1 MLTLSCDPFLLI
13 KAHPAYNTAMGEALG
28 IEGAVHAGP
37 DFTVFKPVLKLEISG
52 GQPVVRWNWQGE
64 RAHLDMLELQVGR
77 GEGFTLLA
85 FDTTPDYLDTHP
97 LPAQPTRWTYKSIFR
112 VGDSRVGQWS
122 DEVSIIIGG

>member
-1 MLTLSCDPFLLI
+1 
-13 KAHPAYNTAMGEALG
+13 
-28 IEGAVHAGP
+28 
-37 DFTVFKPVLKLEISG
+37 
-52 GQPVVRWNWQGE
+52 VRWNWQGE
-64 RAHLDMLELQVGR
+64 RAHLDMLELQVDR